1 MVGSLIQAGNM
12 YDGRLLGIVVE
23 VDRGVY
29 GEIIHKIKWLP
40 SKHLR
45 NAGTHWRQLEKLQ
58 NFKVL
63 VKADLYGEEQ
73 AKLL

>member
-12 YDGRLLGIVVE
+12 YDGRLLGIVVD
-23 VDRGVY
+23 VASDY
-29 GEIIHKIKWLP
+29 GETIHKIMWLP
-40 SKHLR
+40 SKDVR